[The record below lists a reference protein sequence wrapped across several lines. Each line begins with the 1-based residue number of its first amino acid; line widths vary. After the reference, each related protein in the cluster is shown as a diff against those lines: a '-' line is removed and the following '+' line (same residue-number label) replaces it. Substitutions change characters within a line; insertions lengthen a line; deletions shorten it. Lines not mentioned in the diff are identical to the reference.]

1 MFEARPL
8 VWLVSHYSGT
18 LRGLSKVIWLLA
30 LFPDVGSCT
39 MVCGIPC
46 VLCEAMQTFVSTNPG
61 GVDGDVDEAGL
72 VDVEYDCSGVL
83 GVPGLIGG
91 LG

>member
-1 MFEARPL
+1 MLDREGDLLTTFC
-8 VWLVSHYSGT
+8 SGGGT
-18 LRGLSKVIWLLA
+18 TTTM
-30 LFPDVGSCT
+30 GSCT